1 MSGRLAWTLMLVSIA
16 GGCGATPASGVAGPE
31 AAGPEAAGPATAAPE
46 TSTSAAGGADVEEP
60 AAAAPGFDP
69 PDVEWSEGD
78 LSVRIVRD
86 VAGPEQAALLRAAEA
101 LDPPREDVLALIA
114 SRPRFVVRDAPP
126 DGPLWW
132 VSAFDG
138 VRIAYAV
145 TDDALAYYAATARA
159 FADGD
164 FSATAGI
171 EMTMGGLQ
179 YEASVGHEERFE
191 RDGRSFENVDV
202 VRMTLRWF
210 QYCGGE
216 CAMGFEKERVVVFD
230 ASGVML
236 AVFGDGMV
244 DVLVS

>member
-1 MSGRLAWTLMLVSIA
+1 MNARLAWTLIIA
-16 GGCGATPASGVAGPE
+16 SFAGACGSTPASRVTGPEVAGPQTAE
-31 AAGPEAAGPATAAPE
+31 PAPAAPATDAAGIGQEPAEVAAP
-46 TSTSAAGGADVEEP
+46 AFDPADVEW
-60 AAAAPGFDP
+60 
-69 PDVEWSEGD
+69 VQGD
-78 LSVRIVRD
+78 LSVHIVRD
-86 VAGPEQAALLRAAEA
+86 VAGPQQAALLRAAEA

-114 SRPRFVVRDAPP
+114 SRPRFSVREVPP

-132 VSAFDG
+132 FSAFDG

-145 TDDALAYYAATARA
+145 TDDALAYYAAMAKA

-164 FSATAGI
+164 FSATSGI
-171 EMTMGGLQ
+171 EMTKGGLQ
-179 YEASVGHEERFE
+179 YEAGVTHEERLE

-216 CAMGFEKERVVVFD
+216 CAMGFSKERVVVFD
-230 ASGVML
+230 ASGEVL
-236 AVFGDGMV
+236 ALFGDGMV